1 MYIKSQGIDFREI
14 ENTGFDNKLFIN
26 NMVWNNSQAK
36 GKMQFNSSDCKAY
49 DYVYTELAKNLDKE
63 VNRE

>member
-1 MYIKSQGIDFREI
+1 MYIKSQEIDFREI
-14 ENTGFDNKLFIN
+14 ENTRFDNKLFIN
-26 NMVWNNSQAK
+26 NMVWYNSEVK
-36 GKMQFNSSDCKAY
+36 GKMQFNSSDYKAY